1 MNISALLELLGK
13 DSQARRIFSGIETG
27 DRVKTLIIENAR
39 PFVIAGLYRQLSKPM
54 LVICPNHQR
63 AGRLA
68 RTLDSWL
75 GVSVCLDF
83 PENEN
88 MPFQRLAG
96 TQVNSMERMEVLSR
110 LEQYAPGSTPPIVVA
125 SARAVAAVTVDHAD
139 FTRRWVTLQA
149 GEDLDPVSLA
159 AYLVRSGYRTEATVN
174 RPGDITRRGGILDVF
189 PVNAREPV
197 RIDYFG
203 DIVEEIRT
211 FDPQSQRS
219 TGTLEQVTIGPAVEA
234 FSLLSAEPEKIRQI
248 FNVLDLNG
256 LEPALKKQ
264 MLADMER
271 LLGGSQF
278 AEINYYAPLVNR
290 DSILSFFPPDSVVVV
305 EDSPAVQ
312 WAVENLN
319 VEQRNIF
326 QNLLERKLVAPGFA
340 FPYHSWESLSGQ
352 IEAVAGVDIEDWEAS
367 AGGDVVKMDFKVPG
381 RFIAPYTDLLKQLS
395 RNIRE
400 HKRSVIV
407 SHQAERFAEIL
418 NEGGITARPVE
429 ELPAVVHRGETV
441 LVKGIIDGGW
451 VFNRETFLYT
461 DTETMGFAR
470 QNRQAASRFT
480 RGQVDLEKIKAGEY
494 VVHIDHGIARYAGVT
509 VINNDGLKREYLVLE
524 YEGEDRLYV
533 PVDQIERVSR
543 YIGASDTSPALSHLG
558 TAQWQK
564 TREKAREAVQ
574 EVARELLLLYS
585 QREVIP
591 GYSFS
596 SDSVWQKELEASFP
610 YTETPDQLTAL
621 DQIKHDMA
629 HPRPMDRLLLGDV
642 GYGKTEVAVRAAF
655 KAVQDGRQ
663 VAVLVPTTLLARQHY
678 ITFQQRLGAYPVAIE
693 SLSRFKTSREQTAII
708 ERIQLGQIDI
718 IIGTHRLLQKD
729 VEFRDLGLIIIDE
742 EQRFGV
748 KHKEMLKQKRQQ
760 VDVLALSATPIPRTL
775 YMSLSGVRDLS
786 TIETPP
792 DERLPIRTFVA
803 EYNPQLIREAIV
815 NEMERSGQV
824 FFVHNRV
831 NSIAMVAERLKA
843 LVPEARFGV
852 AHGQMEEE
860 ELAGVM
866 EQFTRGDIDVLVCT
880 TIIESGLDVP
890 NANTLIVNRA
900 DKLGLIQLHQ
910 LRGRVGRGSEIA
922 YAYFVYD
929 AGKTLTEDARKR
941 LSTIYELAELG
952 SGFNIAMRDLEIRGA
967 GTLLGT
973 RQSGH
978 MSAVGFKLYTQLL
991 SRAVEEQKALQ
1002 AGKVLPPEKHLP
1014 EPAVDLPL
1022 SLMLPEDY
1030 MPDEALRLSTYR
1042 KLARVRDAAELDG
1055 LAAELADRF
1064 GPLPEEVDNLMY
1076 AVRIKL
1082 LSISAGIASITCE
1095 GDRLKLV
1102 PYEGLNFRQVQTF
1115 TGIPG
1120 LRVNRFNIT
1129 LDIKEVSG
1137 SWKHA
1142 LESTLERG
1150 LAGIQYR

>member
-1 MNISALLELLGK
+1 RS
-13 DSQARRIFSGIETG
+13 
-27 DRVKTLIIENAR
+27 
-39 PFVIAGLYRQLSKPM
+39 
-54 LVICPNHQR
+54 
-63 AGRLA
+63 
-68 RTLDSWL
+68 
-75 GVSVCLDF
+75 
-83 PENEN
+83 
-88 MPFQRLAG
+88 
-96 TQVNSMERMEVLSR
+96 
-110 LEQYAPGSTPPIVVA
+110 
-125 SARAVAAVTVDHAD
+125 VAAVTVDRRQ
-139 FTRRWVTLQA
+139 FVERWVTLQA
-149 GEDLDPVSLA
+149 GEELDPVSLTQ
-159 AYLVRSGYRTEATVN
+159 YLVRTGYRLEATVN
-174 RPGDITRRGGILDVF
+174 RPGDINRRGGILDVF
-189 PVNAREPV
+189 PVSASAPV
-197 RIDYFG
+197 RLDYFG
-203 DIVEEIRT
+203 NVIEEIRI
-211 FDPQSQRS
+211 FDPQTQRS
-219 TGTLEQVTIGPAVEA
+219 SATLEQIAIGPAVEA
-234 FSLLSAEPEKIRQI
+234 FSLLSATPGQIRQVFERYDI
-248 FNVLDLNG
+248 SS
-256 LEPALKKQ
+256 LEPAMKRQ
-264 MLADMER
+264 MLADMEK
-271 LLGGSQF
+271 LLGGYQF
-278 AEINYYAPLVNR
+278 PEINYYTPLFNR
-290 DSILSFFPPDSVVVV
+290 DSILSFLPPDSAVIL
-305 EDSPAVQ
+305 DDTAAVQ

-319 VEQRNIF
+319 IEQRSIY
-326 QNLLERKLVAPGFA
+326 QDLLERNLVVSGFPA
-340 FPYHSWESLSGQ
+340 PYHSWEDLSEQ
-352 IEAVAGVDIEDWEAS
+352 IEGTAGVNLEDWETS
-367 AGGDVVKMDFKVPG
+367 AGEDVIKLDFKAPG
-381 RFIAPYTDLLKQLS
+381 RFIPPYSDLLKELS

-400 HKRSVIV
+400 HKRSVII

-418 NEGGITARPVE
+418 NDGGIITTPLD
-429 ELPAVVHRGETV
+429 ELLAVIRKGETV

-451 VFNRETFLYT
+451 IFNRETCLYT

-480 RGQVDLEKIKAGEY
+480 RGQIDLERIKTGEY

-509 VINNDGLKREYLVLE
+509 VMNNDGLKREYLVLE
-524 YEGEDRLYV
+524 YGGEDRLYV
-533 PVDQIERVSR
+533 PVDQIDRVSR
-543 YIGASDTSPALSHLG
+543 YIGASDTSPALDNLG

-564 TREKAREAVQ
+564 TRQKAKEAVQ

-596 SDSVWQKELEASFP
+596 GDTIWQSELEASFP
-610 YTETPDQLTAL
+610 YAETPDQLKAIQ
-621 DQIKHDMA
+621 QIKRDMVR
-629 HPRPMDRLLLGDV
+629 PRPMDRLLLGDV

-678 ITFQQRLGAYPVAIE
+678 ITFQERLGAYPVAIE
-693 SLSRFKTSREQTAII
+693 SLSRFKNAREQAVII
-708 ERIQLGQIDI
+708 DKIQLGQIDI

-729 VEFRDLGLIIIDE
+729 VEFKDLGLIIIDE

-792 DERLPIRTFVA
+792 DERLPIRTYVA

-815 NEMERSGQV
+815 NEMERNGQV

-852 AHGQMEEE
+852 AHGRMEEE
-860 ELAGVM
+860 ELAAVM

-929 AGKTLTEDARKR
+929 AGKILTSDARKR

-973 RQSGH
+973 KQSGH
-978 MSAVGFKLYTQLL
+978 MSAVGFKLYTQML

-1002 AGKVLPPEKHLP
+1002 AGQALPPEKHLP
-1014 EPAVDLPL
+1014 EPAIDLPL

-1030 MPDEALRLSTYR
+1030 ITDESLRLNIYR
-1042 KLARVRDAAELDG
+1042 RLSRVRSFDELDEM
-1055 LAAELADRF
+1055 AAELADRF
-1064 GPLPEEVDNLMY
+1064 GPLPEEVENLMY

-1082 LSISAGIASITCE
+1082 LSISAGIASITHE
-1095 GDRLKLV
+1095 GDCLKLV

-1115 TGIPG
+1115 GGITG
-1120 LRVNRFNIT
+1120 LHVNRFNIT
-1129 LDIKEVSG
+1129 LEMSHLPG
-1137 SWKHA
+1137 SWKQA
-1142 LESTLERG
+1142 LELTLQRG

>member
-1 MNISALLELLGK
+1 MNITALLDLLEK
-13 DSQARRIFSGIETG
+13 DSQTSQVVSGIKSG
-27 DRVKTLIIENAR
+27 SRVKTLIIENAR
-39 PFVIAGLYRQLSKPM
+39 PFVIAGLYRQLNKPM
-54 LVICPNHQR
+54 LVVCPNHQQ
-63 AGRLA
+63 AGRMA
-68 RTLDSWL
+68 RAVDGWL
-75 GVSVCLDF
+75 GAAVCLDF

-110 LEQYAPGSTPPIVVA
+110 LEQYTPASPPPVVVA
-125 SARAVAAVTVDHAD
+125 SARSVAAVTVGHQE
-139 FTRRWVTLQA
+139 FVNRWIGLQP
-149 GEDLDPVSLA
+149 GEELDPVSLME
-159 AYLVRSGYRTEATVN
+159 YLVRAGYRPESSVN

-189 PVNAREPV
+189 PVNAQNPA

-203 DIVEEIRT
+203 NVIEEIRS

-219 TGTLEQVTIGPAVEA
+219 TGTLEQITIGPAIEA
-234 FSLLSAEPEKIRQI
+234 FSLLSATPQQIRQI
-248 FNVLDLNG
+248 FNRFDTGSVEPG
-256 LEPALKKQ
+256 LKDQ
-264 MLADMER
+264 MLADMEK
-271 LLGGSQF
+271 LLEGRHF
-278 AEINYYAPLVNR
+278 PEVNYYAPVVNR
-290 DSILSFFPPDSVVVV
+290 DSILSFMPPDSVVVLD
-305 EDSPAVQ
+305 DSAAVQ

-319 VEQRNIF
+319 VEQRNIY
-326 QNLLERKLVAPGFA
+326 QNLLERKLVVNDFP
-340 FPYHSWESLSGQ
+340 FPYHSWETLSAR
-352 IEAVAGVDIEDWEAS
+352 IEAVAGADIEEWEAS
-367 AGGDVVKMDFKVPG
+367 AGGDGLKLDFKAPG
-381 RFIAPYTDLLKQLS
+381 RFLAPYKDLLKQLE
-395 RNIRE
+395 RNTRE
-400 HKRSVIV
+400 QKRSIIV
-407 SHQAERFAEIL
+407 SHQAERFGEIL
-418 NEGGITARPVE
+418 NEGGIMARPVDE
-429 ELPAVVHRGETV
+429 VPAVIHRGETV

-451 VFNRETFLYT
+451 IFNRETCLYT

-470 QNRQAASRFT
+470 QNRQAASRFS
-480 RGQVDLEKIKAGEY
+480 RGQIDLDKIKAGEY
-494 VVHIDHGIARYAGVT
+494 VVHIDHGIARYCGVT
-509 VINNDGLKREYLVLE
+509 VMSNDGLKREYLVLE
-524 YEGEDRLYV
+524 YDGEDRLYV
-533 PVDQIERVSR
+533 PVDQIDRVSR
-543 YIGASDTSPALSHLG
+543 YIGAGDTSPALNHLG
-558 TAQWQK
+558 SVQWQK
-564 TREKAREAVQ
+564 TREKAKEAVQ

-585 QREVIP
+585 QREIIP

-596 SDSVWQKELEASFP
+596 GDTIWQRELEASFP
-610 YTETPDQLTAL
+610 YTETTDQLKAL
-621 DQIKHDMA
+621 EQIKRDMSR
-629 HPRPMDRLLLGDV
+629 PRPMDRLLLGDV

-693 SLSRFKTSREQTAII
+693 SLSRFKTSREQSAII
-708 ERIQLGQIDI
+708 DKIQMGQIDI

-729 VEFRDLGLIIIDE
+729 VEFKDLGLIIIDE

-792 DERLPIRTFVA
+792 DERLPIRTYVA

-815 NEMERSGQV
+815 NEMERNGQV

-831 NSIAMVAERLKA
+831 NSIAMVAERLKM

-852 AHGQMEEE
+852 AHGRMEEE
-860 ELAGVM
+860 ELAGIM

-929 AGKTLTEDARKR
+929 AGKTLTDDARKR
-941 LSTIYELAELG
+941 LTTIYELAELG

-967 GTLLGT
+967 GTLLGIK
-973 RQSGH
+973 QSGH

-1030 MPDEALRLSTYR
+1030 ITDENLRLNTYR
-1042 KLARVRDAAELDG
+1042 RLARVRDSAELDA
-1055 LAAELADRF
+1055 LAAELIDRF
-1064 GPLPEEVDNLMY
+1064 GPPPEEVDNLMY

-1082 LSISAGIASITCE
+1082 LCISAGIASITFE
-1095 GDRLKLV
+1095 GGRLKLA

-1115 TGIPG
+1115 SGIAG

-1129 LDIKEVSG
+1129 LEITGVSG
-1137 SWKHA
+1137 SWKQA
-1142 LESTLERG
+1142 LELTLERG
-1150 LAGIQYR
+1150 LAGIQYG

>member
-1 MNISALLELLGK
+1 MNITPLLALLEK
-13 DSQARRIFSGIETG
+13 DSQTRHVVSGIMSG
-27 DRVKTLIIENAR
+27 DRVRALAIENAR
-39 PFVIAGLYRQLSKPM
+39 PFVIAGLYRQLNKPM

-68 RTLDSWL
+68 RALDSWL
-75 GVSVCLDF
+75 GGTVCLDF

-110 LEQYAPGSTPPIVVA
+110 LEQYTPSAPAPVVVA
-125 SARAVAAVTVDHAD
+125 SARSVAAVTVD
-139 FTRRWVTLQA
+139 RRQFASRWITLQA
-149 GEDLDPVSLA
+149 GEELDPVSLMQ
-159 AYLVRSGYRTEATVN
+159 YLVKAGYRPEATVS
-174 RPGDITRRGGILDVF
+174 RPGDINRRGGILDVF
-189 PVNAREPV
+189 PVSINTPV
-197 RIDYFG
+197 RLDYFG
-203 DIVEEIRT
+203 NVIDEIRT
-211 FDPQSQRS
+211 FDPHTQRS
-219 TGTLEQVTIGPAVEA
+219 SATLEQIAIGPAVEA
-234 FSLLSAEPEKIRQI
+234 FSLLSATPEQIRQI
-248 FNVLDLNG
+248 FDRFDISS
-256 LEPALKKQ
+256 LEPGIKNQ
-264 MLADMER
+264 MLADMEK
-271 LLGGSQF
+271 LIGGYQF
-278 AEINYYAPLVNR
+278 PEINYYTPLVNR
-290 DSILSFFPPDSVVVV
+290 DSILSFLPPDSAVILD
-305 EDSPAVQ
+305 DSAAVQ

-319 VEQRNIF
+319 IEQRNIY
-326 QNLLERKLVAPGFA
+326 QNLCERNLVMNGFP
-340 FPYHSWESLSGQ
+340 FPYHSWETLSGQ
-352 IEAVAGVDIEDWEAS
+352 IEAVAGANIEDWEAS
-367 AGGDVVKMDFKVPG
+367 AAADVVKLDFKAPG
-381 RFIAPYTDLLKQLS
+381 RFIPPYKDLLKELS
-395 RNIRE
+395 RNIWE
-400 HKRSVIV
+400 HKRSVII

-418 NEGGITARPVE
+418 NDGGIITTPLD
-429 ELPAVVHRGETV
+429 ELPAVIHKGETV

-451 VFNRETFLYT
+451 VFNRETCLYT

-470 QNRQAASRFT
+470 QNRQAPSRFT
-480 RGQVDLEKIKAGEY
+480 RGHVDLEKIKTGEY
-494 VVHIDHGIARYAGVT
+494 VVHIDHGVARYSGVT
-509 VINNDGLKREYLVLE
+509 VMNSDGLKREYLVLE
-524 YEGEDRLYV
+524 YQGEDRLYV
-533 PVDQIERVSR
+533 PVDQIDRVSR
-543 YIGASDTSPALSHLG
+543 YIGASDTSPALNHLG
-558 TAQWQK
+558 TTQWQK
-564 TREKAREAVQ
+564 TREKAKEAVE

-591 GYSFS
+591 GYSYS
-596 SDSVWQKELEASFP
+596 GDTIWQSELEASFP
-610 YTETPDQLTAL
+610 YTETPDQLKAIE
-621 DQIKHDMA
+621 QIKRDMVR
-629 HPRPMDRLLLGDV
+629 PRPMDRLLLGDV

-678 ITFQQRLGAYPVAIE
+678 ITFQERLGAYPVAIE
-693 SLSRFKTSREQTAII
+693 SLSRFKNTREQAAII
-708 ERIQLGQIDI
+708 DKIQLGQIDI

-729 VEFRDLGLIIIDE
+729 VQLKDLGLIIIDE

-792 DERLPIRTFVA
+792 DERLPIRTYVA

-831 NSIAMVAERLKA
+831 NSIAMVAERLKV

-929 AGKTLTEDARKR
+929 AGKNLTSDARKR

-973 RQSGH
+973 KQSGH
-978 MSAVGFKLYTQLL
+978 MSAVGFKLYTQML

-1002 AGKVLPPEKHLP
+1002 EGKALPPEKHLP
-1014 EPAVDLPL
+1014 EPAIDLPL
-1022 SLMLPEDY
+1022 SLMLPEEY
-1030 MPDEALRLSTYR
+1030 ITDEGLRLNTYR
-1042 KLARVRDAAELDG
+1042 RLSRVRSFGELDEITAELV
-1055 LAAELADRF
+1055 DRF

-1076 AVRIKL
+1076 AIRIKL
-1082 LSISAGIASITCE
+1082 LSISAGIASITIE
-1095 GDRLKLV
+1095 GDYLKLV

-1115 TGIPG
+1115 AGIAG
-1120 LRVNRFNIT
+1120 LHVNRFNIT
-1129 LDIKEVSG
+1129 LEISRVSG
-1137 SWKHA
+1137 PWKQA
-1142 LESTLERG
+1142 LELTLERG